1 MILIDQ
7 EGGRVSRLN
16 KNYWKTYPD
25 ANYFGKIANSNLA
38 KAKRLTYE
46 NFKDIGNNLNKL
58 GINY

>member
-46 NFKDIGNNLNKL
+46 NFKDIGRIL
-58 GINY
+58 IN